1 MDNIFL
7 NLYFVIIQF
16 VLKIIVYWMYTS
28 RINRKIN
35 RIKKESLDPAG
46 LMMWED
52 KYFTNK
58 IN

>member
-7 NLYFVIIQF
+7 YLYFVIIQF
-16 VLKIIVYWMYTS
+16 VLKIIVYWMYTG

-46 LMMWED
+46 L
-52 KYFTNK
+52 N
-58 IN
+58 